1 MTNESKLI
9 LELINKVRLKM
20 MGLGYSSHES
30 KQRILKSD
38 QSESEPLP
46 IVKSEHVAPV
56 VKEKVEVTDMSKS
69 RIS

>member
-1 MTNESKLI
+1 
-9 LELINKVRLKM
+9 M

-56 VKEKVEVTDMSKS
+56 VKGKVEVTDMSKS

>member
-1 MTNESKLI
+1 MMIARIKSKGISKKCFDKLVNRLDL
-9 LELINKVRLKM
+9 LENSI
-20 MGLGYSSHES
+20 
-30 KQRILKSD
+30 QDSD

-56 VKEKVEVTDMSKS
+56 VKEKTDVPDMSKS